1 VSKISLAPD
10 ASGSGIFTIA
20 SPNSNTNRTLTLPD
34 DTGTLALTSAALTGT
49 TDSGTPFETALGSGA
64 GAANTG
70 ANNTFIGFEAGNDN
84 TTGIRNTALGYNA
97 LSAVTTANENT
108 AVGFNALAVS
118 TAGDS
123 VAVGSSALQANTTG
137 AENTALG
144 AGALKA
150 NTTGASNTA
159 VGRAALNVNTTG
171 ANNTAVGYQALD
183 AATTATQN
191 TAVGMNALGAT
202 TTAGDNTSV
211 GYGSL
216 SSNTTGASNTAVGS
230 FALLSNTTGYFN
242 TAVGKDSLGSNTTG
256 FRNTCL
262 GINSGDAIT
271 TGSFNI
277 CIGNLA
283 NPSTA
288 SGTDQIVLGYNINGQ
303 ANTNVTIGNN
313 NGKIYNAYTVNAT
326 WTQTSDERLK
336 KNIQE
341 DTLGLSFINRL
352 RPVKYQWKPSN
363 EIDPSLPYYNEQ
375 NTRDIETVMHGL
387 VAQEVKAAL
396 DAEGVT
402 TFAGWDVG
410 SDTIQAVSR
419 EMFVSPLI
427 KAIQELSAQ
436 VTALQAEINTL
447 KGQ

>member
-1 VSKISLAPD
+1 V
-10 ASGSGIFTIA
+10 
-20 SPNSNTNRTLTLPD
+20 LTRQAQEIL
-34 DTGTLALTSAALTGT
+34 LL
-49 TDSGTPFETALGSGA
+49 
-64 GAANTG
+64 
-70 ANNTFIGFEAGNDN
+70 
-84 TTGIRNTALGYNA
+84 
-97 LSAVTTANENT
+97 VTTLFYPT
-108 AVGFNALAVS
+108 PLVLQVLLAVIDRRLIAW
-118 TAGDS
+118 TTLL
-123 VAVGSSALQANTTG
+123 VLLRLQANTTG
-137 AENTALG
+137 AEQYWQW
-144 AGALKA
+144 AGALK
-150 NTTGASNTA
+150 
-159 VGRAALNVNTTG
+159 VKHDWR
-171 ANNTAVGYQALD
+171 
-183 AATTATQN
+183 
-191 TAVGMNALGAT
+191 
-202 TTAGDNTSV
+202 
-211 GYGSL
+211 
-216 SSNTTGASNTAVGS
+216 
-230 FALLSNTTGYFN
+230 
-242 TAVGKDSLGSNTTG
+242 G

-410 SDTIQAVSR
+410 SDTIQAISR
-419 EMFVSPLI
+419 EMFISPLI